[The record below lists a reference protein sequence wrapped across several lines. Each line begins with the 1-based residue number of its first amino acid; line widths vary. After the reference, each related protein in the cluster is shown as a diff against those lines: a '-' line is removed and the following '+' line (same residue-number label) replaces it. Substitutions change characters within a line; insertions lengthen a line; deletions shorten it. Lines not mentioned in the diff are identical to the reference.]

1 MKRTVKTISSESKT
15 TIGPDGKPKTTYKSE
30 IDADAEFLDI
40 LDGTE
45 FFIRIMKFKTK
56 PGGTESLAKKENI
69 DLEEFTKERDSKLT
83 SSVYYT
89 DGHFN
94 QTAFINIFKAI
105 RSQPEILEIFE
116 NLGRVIELY
125 KSPVGRPFIEALLN
139 YEEDPVG
146 TGIDILSIMLSQLSR
161 NKKAPGGRSGS
172 FFDDIEETIRD
183 LKNSDSH
190 KKENSKEEDNCPC
203 PGCTLRRAFGIPK
216 QGKTGMN

>member
-15 TIGPDGKPKTTYKSE
+15 TIGLDGKSKTTYKSE

-94 QTAFINIFKAI
+94 QAAFINIFKAI
-105 RSQPEILEIFE
+105 RS
-116 NLGRVIELY
+116 
-125 KSPVGRPFIEALLN
+125 
-139 YEEDPVG
+139 
-146 TGIDILSIMLSQLSR
+146 
-161 NKKAPGGRSGS
+161 
-172 FFDDIEETIRD
+172 
-183 LKNSDSH
+183 
-190 KKENSKEEDNCPC
+190 
-203 PGCTLRRAFGIPK
+203 
-216 QGKTGMN
+216 